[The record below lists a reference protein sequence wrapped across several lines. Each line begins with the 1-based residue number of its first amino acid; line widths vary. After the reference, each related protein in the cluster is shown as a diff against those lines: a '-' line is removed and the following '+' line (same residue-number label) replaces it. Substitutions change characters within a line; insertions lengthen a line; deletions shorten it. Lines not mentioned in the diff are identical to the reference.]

1 MMQMFLMI
9 NLSDLKLNEATRTT
23 SDVFRVKKKQK
34 QNKNKRPMGT
44 HRSPEQQ

>member
-23 SDVFRVKKKQK
+23 SDVFRVKKKKQK
-34 QNKNKRPMGT
+34 QEAHGDT
-44 HRSPEQQ
+44 SLT